1 MNDIEFDI
9 EAVQNFGVEI
19 KAIRD
24 GVEGLVEQ
32 IESAVNTVA
41 QTWRDDS
48 ILLAEGKLA
57 EINKS
62 ILQACDQMQEI
73 VERKVREQL
82 DWAEIYN
89 SIGRV

>member
-32 IESAVNTVA
+32 IERAVNEVA
-41 QTWRDDS
+41 QSWQDDS
-48 ILLAEGKLA
+48 LVHAEEKLTTV
-57 EINKS
+57 NKS
-62 ILQACDQMQEI
+62 ILQACDQIQEM
-73 VERKVREQL
+73 VEKKVREQL
-82 DWAEIYN
+82 EWADRYR
-89 SIGRV
+89 SIV